1 MSAMGPAVRIG
12 DREREEAV
20 ASLSRHATAGRLSAD
35 ELEERV
41 EVAYRARTAGELDV
55 LFADLPADSGAVGR
69 PRSRVGA
76 SVVTPAIVLL
86 AIATAASFAL
96 GYPLPPL
103 WLVAWFLWRRAARAS
118 RDRSIGAA
126 GRSSARGSNV
136 RSPHSRGGSVTTRA
150 LVRDHGRCGTR

>member
-1 MSAMGPAVRIG
+1 MSTVGPAVRVG
-12 DREREEAV
+12 DREREDAV

-55 LFADLPADSGAVGR
+55 LFADLPADAGAVGR

-86 AIATAASFAL
+86 TIATAASFAL
-96 GYPLPPL
+96 GHPLPPL
-103 WLVAWFLWRRAARAS
+103 WLIAWFLWRRAAR
-118 RDRSIGAA
+118 RRGIGRSAPRGARPPGAA
-126 GRSSARGSNV
+126 
-136 RSPHSRGGSVTTRA
+136 T
-150 LVRDHGRCGTR
+150 